1 MPFFEYDGL
10 KVFYR
15 IEGSGKPLLLLHG
28 NTVSSEMFSQDITF
42 FSKNR
47 LVIAIDSPGFGKS
60 DRLSSLR
67 DDFWYYNSQVALF
80 LCQALKLSQ
89 IDIIGTSGGSTVA
102 LNLTMQKPDLV
113 DHIIADSSPGNHL
126 TQKEVSAIKAGRE
139 HSKKT
144 PMADYWKNIH
154 GADWERVIDLD
165 TAMLERVAENNLPL
179 LNGDLSK
186 ISGPVLFTGSL
197 RDEAI
202 SHIEEKVSKLALQI
216 KKSLVLLFPNGYH
229 PFLISRNKEFRQIAM
244 KFLNDDLF

>member
-1 MPFFEYDGL
+1 MPFFEYDSL

-60 DRLSSLR
+60 DRLSPLR
-67 DDFWYYNSQVALF
+67 DDFWYYNSQVALS
-80 LCQALKLSQ
+80 LCQALKLSHF
-89 IDIIGTSGGSTVA
+89 DIIGTSGGSTVA
-102 LNLTMQKPDLV
+102 LNLAMQGPSLV

-126 TQKEVSAIKAGRE
+126 TQNEVSAIKAGRE

-144 PMADYWKNIH
+144 PMSNYWKSIH
-154 GADWERVIDLD
+154 GPDWERVIDLD
-165 TAMLERVAENNLPL
+165 TEMLIRVAGNNLPL

-202 SHIEEKVSKLALQI
+202 SHIEEKVSEIALQI

-229 PFLISRNKEFRQIAM
+229 PFLISRNQEFRQIAM